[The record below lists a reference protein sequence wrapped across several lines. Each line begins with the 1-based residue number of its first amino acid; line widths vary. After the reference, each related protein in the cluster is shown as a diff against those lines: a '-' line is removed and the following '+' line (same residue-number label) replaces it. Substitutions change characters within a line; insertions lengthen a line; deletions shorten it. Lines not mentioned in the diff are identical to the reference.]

1 MKRPSTWAGI
11 IGGLLVAGFG
21 YALAEVL
28 TNPTNLFWVNVA
40 MIVSNLS
47 WVALGGF
54 LIALFVKWRQK
65 EDAENGQPK
74 PIPDSPEDVDRMAR
88 QRNWILGFVLV
99 IETIGSIEPW
109 FLNNYT
115 AGLTLINIAV
125 IFDLLVHVAF
135 AYIIFEL
142 FRGRKNVLPLLFYS
156 VLVYAG
162 GWILFNLLREHWV
175 GALVALML
183 GSYFIYAIKAPLTR
197 RNYRIAHFVLLPAY
211 IILLST
217 YPLFDNGNIPELTK
231 QENLAEQQ
239 FLNESGA
246 LNGAY
251 VLFLQHEA
259 PGKREFDEIRS
270 SIARRET
277 KIAEIVSLVEQ
288 LQEEYKKQLP
298 TVAQKKTLER
308 MRYFLQIM
316 QVHRAQAAKLEE
328 MVAYAEKLNFNVL
341 TDKQISDLQTLKE
354 EIDAFNARI
363 TEIQFEQSKANV
375 NE

>member
-1 MKRPSTWAGI
+1 M
-11 IGGLLVAGFG
+11 
-21 YALAEVL
+21 
-28 TNPTNLFWVNVA
+28 
-40 MIVSNLS
+40 
-47 WVALGGF
+47 
-54 LIALFVKWRQK
+54 
-65 EDAENGQPK
+65 
-74 PIPDSPEDVDRMAR
+74 
-88 QRNWILGFVLV
+88 
-99 IETIGSIEPW
+99 
-109 FLNNYT
+109 
-115 AGLTLINIAV
+115 
-125 IFDLLVHVAF
+125 
-135 AYIIFEL
+135 
-142 FRGRKNVLPLLFYS
+142 
-156 VLVYAG
+156 YAG
-162 GWILFNLLREHWV
+162 GWVLFNLLREHWV
-175 GALVALML
+175 GALVALIL
-183 GSYFIYAIKAPLTR
+183 GSYFIYAIKASLTR

-239 FLNESGA
+239 FLNESSA

-251 VLFLQHEA
+251 VLFLQREV

-316 QVHRAQAAKLEE
+316 EENGAKAAKLEE
-328 MVAYAEKLNFNVL
+328 MMTYAERVNFNAL

-363 TEIQFEQSKANV
+363 TDIQFEQSRANV